1 MRKEMQKIF
10 YDNKS
15 RFGSRRIYI
24 EYCKNGKSL
33 SERVIR
39 RVINVKMKKYC
50 SLTKETVLARGKVVS
65 IADEQD
71 SQNWDADMFSNLTG
85 GFYSSVIYQEFI
97 EQIYDGIDPL
107 DSEEFTQE
115 LITISKT
122 FSK

>member
-1 MRKEMQKIF
+1 
-10 YDNKS
+10 
-15 RFGSRRIYI
+15 
-24 EYCKNGKSL
+24 
-33 SERVIR
+33 
-39 RVINVKMKKYC
+39 MKKYC
-50 SLTKETVLARGKVVS
+50 SLTKEAVLAKGKVVS

>member
-1 MRKEMQKIF
+1 MDFTSEENYEVTKLLQQMI
-10 YDNKS
+10 DN
-15 RFGSRRIYI
+15 I
-24 EYCKNGKSL
+24 
-33 SERVIR
+33 
-39 RVINVKMKKYC
+39 KK
-50 SLTKETVLARGKVVS
+50 LTKETVLARGKVVS
-65 IADEQD
+65 IANERD
-71 SQNWDADMFSNLTG
+71 SQNGDADMFSNLTG